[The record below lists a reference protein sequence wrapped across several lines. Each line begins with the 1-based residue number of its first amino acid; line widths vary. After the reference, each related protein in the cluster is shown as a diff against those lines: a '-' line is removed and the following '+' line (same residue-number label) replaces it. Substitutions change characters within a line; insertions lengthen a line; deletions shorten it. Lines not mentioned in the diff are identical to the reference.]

1 MRIFVMG
8 AGGLGGYFGGVLARS
23 GADVTF
29 VARGAHLHALRTS
42 GLTVHSVYG
51 DFSIPVRA
59 CPDPEGLPPADM
71 VLFCVKTHAVTD
83 AAALLQS
90 VVRPQTIFLTLQNGV
105 DTPSQLRT
113 LFQHG
118 SVLAGATR
126 TGSTLAE
133 PGVIVQQ
140 TTDHT
145 IEFGSLDGQHDTE
158 VEQVHSLLEQAGI
171 PTIVSADMHKTL
183 WEKLVFIS
191 AFSGLSTLTQLTP
204 TVLMAH
210 ESTRAL
216 YRTVMHETSAVAHAA
231 GVTIDADI
239 VERTM
244 DYLEAQDDLGDSSMA
259 VDFQHQRPIEVDAIN
274 GAVVRHG
281 QRLDVPTPVNATLYG
296 SLVVMDQVNRA
307 GSHVPPPAEETA

>member
-29 VARGAHLHALRTS
+29 IARGAHLHALRTS
-42 GLTVHSVYG
+42 GLTVHSVHG
-51 DFSIPVRA
+51 DFAMPVHA
-59 CPDPEGLPPADM
+59 CLDPEGLPPADV
-71 VLFCVKTHAVTD
+71 VLFCVKTYAITD

-90 VVRPQTIFLTLQNGV
+90 VVRPHTIFLTLQNGV
-105 DTPSQLRT
+105 DTPSQLQT
-113 LFQHG
+113 LFQRG
-118 SVLAGATR
+118 IVLAGATR
-126 TGSTLAE
+126 TGSTLVE
-133 PGVIVQQ
+133 PGVIAQQ
-140 TTDHT
+140 TADHT
-145 IEFGSLDGQHDTE
+145 IELGSLDGHHDTE
-158 VEQVHSLLEQAGI
+158 VERIRSLLEQAGI

-191 AFSGLSTLTQLTP
+191 AFSGLSTLTRLTP

-216 YRTVMHETSAVAHAA
+216 YRTVMHETSAVARAA

-244 DYLEAQDDLGDSSMA
+244 DYLDAQDDLGDSSMA
-259 VDFQHQRPIEVDAIN
+259 VDFQHRRPIEVDAIN

-281 QRLDVPTPVNATLYG
+281 QRLDVPTPVNATIYG
-296 SLVVMDQVNRA
+296 SLVVMDQLNRA
-307 GSHVPPPAEETA
+307 GSDVPPPAKETA